1 MRGRV
6 VKPRNTWRAQPSRAG
21 ARTKE
26 ALQAVRAARG
36 VFPEGAARPGG
47 GSHQRGAAGR
57 PRRPRRIPRGRSPT
71 GRGLAPKRR
80 CRPSAPPAAY
90 SQRAQPNRAG
100 ARTKEALQAVR
111 AARGVFP
118 EGAAQPGEGS
128 HQRGAAGRPRRPRRI
143 PRGRSPTG
151 RGLAPKRRCRPSA
164 PPAAYSQRA
173 RLPAAAAC
181 RDLEMGRPKGRM
193 PGGPPPASEPK

>member
-6 VKPRNTWRAQPSRAG
+6 VKPRNTWRAQPNRAG

-36 VFPEGAARPGG
+36 VFPEGAAQPGG

-118 EGAAQPGEGS
+118 EGAVACRRGLPGLGGWQAPRAGCPAGRLPRPNRNGRACRRGQATRAVDACI
-128 HQRGAAGRPRRPRRI
+128 HHNHRNTTAAYTGGQATRAVDACIPGAA
-143 PRGRSPTG
+143 S
-151 RGLAPKRRCRPSA
+151 L
-164 PPAAYSQRA
+164 
-173 RLPAAAAC
+173 
-181 RDLEMGRPKGRM
+181 
-193 PGGPPPASEPK
+193 GGGD